1 MKISR
6 FGSRVGCAFRKAS
19 RAAATSSR
27 SCSARGHSFF
37 KWQLEVAEEAKDR
50 RLADLYLF
58 LRQASL
64 KLHQCAIRLFR
75 HELLD
80 QISVRCKRKC
90 LVAAEFGRADTARFA
105 LTPDEPANGA

>member
-1 MKISR
+1 M
-6 FGSRVGCAFRKAS
+6 
-19 RAAATSSR
+19 
-27 SCSARGHSFF
+27 
-37 KWQLEVAEEAKDR
+37 AEEAKDR

-64 KLHQCAIRLFR
+64 KLRQRTIRLFR
-75 HELLD
+75 YELPD

-90 LVAAEFGRADTARFA
+90 LVAAEFARADTACFA